1 MRTSRNG
8 AHDEITV
15 KSSTA
20 LKRFRQ
26 IYNSLSFRLIF
37 WVGLILLVSIST
49 WVFFDI
55 NLKKKKAVEDLV
67 AEADRLGNTI
77 KLGTHYAMMLN
88 SRDDINQIIRN
99 IGRQKGIENIRIY
112 NKAGE
117 IKFSNRIDEVDQSTN
132 IKAEAC
138 DICHRSEPPLTKI
151 ALMARTRIFDSDGGH
166 RRLGI
171 ISPIYNEPGCS
182 ANSCHV
188 HPQEKKVLGA
198 LDVVVSM
205 ADKDKEIL
213 SYERGILGLTAFI
226 FLGASAVIGI
236 FLMRFVNRPI
246 KKMITTTQRI
256 AQGDYPNGVK
266 VDREDE
272 IGQLALAISQM
283 GKAIREKQAE
293 LNKQKE
299 EYQNIFELVPC
310 YITVQD
316 QDFKLIKYNRNFAE
330 QFDPRPDDYCY
341 RAYKDRSARCEICP
355 VVKTFEDGQSHTSE
369 EAGINKDGTRSYWLA
384 RTSPV
389 KNSDGEV
396 IAAMEMSID
405 LTQLKF
411 LEEEIKKTEEKY
423 QIIFNTIPNPVFVLD
438 RETLEILD
446 YNNSV
451 ATIYGFSKEELL
463 NTSFLNF
470 FEEYSREAYASQLK
484 SSNILPQVKHIRK
497 DGNIIYVNIR
507 ISLTVYQE
515 REALL
520 VTTSDIT
527 KRLMTEQQL
536 IQASK
541 MATLGEMATGVAHE
555 LNQPLSVIKT
565 AGSFLVKKVR
575 RQEKIK
581 DDILESLAEEIDSHV
596 DRAAKIINHMR
607 EFGRKA
613 DVGKEFVN
621 LNEPLNQALEIFSQ
635 QLKLREIE
643 VVKDLDENIPPILAD
658 SNRLEQVFINLLIN
672 ARDAIEEKWEQ
683 GGGRE
688 MEKKIFLKT
697 SHQDGMVIIEV
708 KDTGTGIPKTI
719 LGKIF
724 EPFFTSKKVGQ
735 GTGLGLS
742 ISYGIVQDYGGT
754 IKVETREGE
763 ASNFIIRFPVSS
775 EA

>member
-1 MRTSRNG
+1 
-8 AHDEITV
+8 
-15 KSSTA
+15 
-20 LKRFRQ
+20 
-26 IYNSLSFRLIF
+26 LIF

-88 SRDDINQIIRN
+88 SRDDINQIIQN
-99 IGRQKGIENIRIY
+99 IGSQKGIENIRIY
-112 NKAGE
+112 NKAGK
-117 IKFSNRIDEVDQSTN
+117 IKFSNRIDEVDQVTN

-138 DICHRSEPPLTKI
+138 DICHRSEPPLETI
-151 ALMARTRIFDSDGGH
+151 TLTERTRIFDTPNDH
-166 RRLGI
+166 RLLGI
-171 ISPIYNEPGCS
+171 ISPVYNEPGCS

-188 HPQEKKVLGA
+188 HPPGKKVLGA
-198 LDVVVSM
+198 LDVVVSL
-205 ADKDKEIL
+205 ADRDKEIL
-213 SYERGILGLTAFI
+213 SYERSIIGLTLFI
-226 FLGASAVIGI
+226 FMGASTIIGI

-256 AQGDYPNGVK
+256 AQGDYSNSVQAE
-266 VDREDE
+266 REDE
-272 IGQLALAISQM
+272 IGQLALAIRQM
-283 GKAIREKQAE
+283 GKGIREKQAQ

-316 QDFKLIKYNRNFAE
+316 RNFKLINYNRNFSE
-330 QFDPRPDDYCY
+330 QFDPQPEDYCY
-341 RAYKDRSARCEICP
+341 RAYKGRTERCEVCP
-355 VVKTFEDGQSHTSE
+355 VLKTFEDGQSHTSE

-384 RTSPV
+384 RTSPIT
-389 KNSDGEV
+389 NSEGDV
-396 IAAMEMSID
+396 VAAMEMCLD
-405 LTQLKF
+405 LTPLKF
-411 LEEEIKKTEEKY
+411 LEEEVKKTEEKY

-438 RETLEILD
+438 KENLNILD

-451 ATIYGFSKEELL
+451 TAIYGFDKKELIM
-463 NTSFLNF
+463 TSFLNF
-470 FEEYSREAYASQLK
+470 FKEDSHDLYASELK
-484 SSNILPQVKHIRK
+484 SSNILSQVRHIRK
-497 DGNIIYVNIR
+497 DGNIIYVNML
-507 ISLTVYQE
+507 ISRTVYQQ
-515 REALL
+515 REVLL
-520 VTTSDIT
+520 VTTNDIT
-527 KRLMTEQQL
+527 KQLMAEQQL

-575 RQEKIK
+575 KQEKIK
-581 DDILESLAEEIDSHV
+581 DDILESLVEEIDSHV

-607 EFGRKA
+607 EFGRKS
-613 DVGKEFVN
+613 DVGKEIVN
-621 LNEPLNQALEIFSQ
+621 VNEPLNQALEIFSQ

-643 VVKDLDENIPPILAD
+643 VLKDLEGNIPGILAD

-672 ARDAIEEKWEQ
+672 ARDAIEEKSEQ
-683 GGGRE
+683 SDGRE

-697 SHQDGMVIIEV
+697 SHKDGMVIIEV
-708 KDTGTGIPKTI
+708 KDTGAGIPETI
-719 LGKIF
+719 RDKIF

-763 ASNFIIRFPVSS
+763 GANFIIRFPVSS
-775 EA
+775 EG